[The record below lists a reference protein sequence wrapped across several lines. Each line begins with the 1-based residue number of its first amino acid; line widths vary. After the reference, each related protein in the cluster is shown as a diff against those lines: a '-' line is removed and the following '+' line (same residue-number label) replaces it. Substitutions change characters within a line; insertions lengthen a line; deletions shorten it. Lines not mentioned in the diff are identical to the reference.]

1 MSFNPSG
8 MVNPMQFS
16 DLGAITGLD
25 PSLAQPV
32 PPPVIFDPMER
43 AQQAI
48 APTQAKYQV
57 AKQTVAQAQNY
68 FNPQPATTSTSAMS
82 GSYDFGSSPHR

>member
-1 MSFNPSG
+1 MAFNPPG
-8 MVNPMQFS
+8 MFNPMQFS
-16 DLGAITGLD
+16 DLDTITG
-25 PSLAQPV
+25 SNIAGAQPV
-32 PPPVIFDPMER
+32 APPVTFDPMER

-48 APTQAKYQV
+48 APTQAKYQA